1 MSSDEKQRDVS
12 GVVTSTSTNEK
23 GASEASKKQ
32 TPLKLDVWTVVLI
45 VAGVF
50 LLVTAVGGYI
60 FNWNWTGFQGNTLW
74 DWFKLLLLPVVL
86 GTAKLTYR
94 GHQKRVGGDT
104 RGVWGF
110 LAGDG
115 GGRLSPQL
123 EMDRLS
129 RQYAVGLV
137 DFAAHTCGIRGGE
150 ANLPRVSRPGEE
162 KEGEGATVAG
172 FSARIVR

>member
-94 GHQKRVGGDT
+94 GHQREWAAILGVFGVFLLVTVVGGYLLNWRWT
-104 RGVWGF
+104 GFRGNTLWDWLTLLLIPVAF
-110 LAGDG
+110 V
-115 GGRLSPQL
+115 
-123 EMDRLS
+123 
-129 RQYAVGLV
+129 AVKLTYREYQGLV
-137 DFAAHTCGIRGGE
+137 KKKR
-150 ANLPRVSRPGEE
+150 E
-162 KEGEGATVAG
+162 KEQQSQASLHV
-172 FSARIVR
+172 